1 MTLEQKWG
9 PPLKAQ
15 EGGRKEMGEECYII
29 LNIYCFLPT
38 GLGVTLK
45 PRGIGLVS
53 VQVSEI
59 LGQKAT
65 EKKSLS
71 RRKKSMTCLAIKS
84 KS

>member
-1 MTLEQKWG
+1 MG
-9 PPLKAQ
+9 PPLKDQ
-15 EGGRKEMGEECYII
+15 EEGRKEMGEECYII

-65 EKKSLS
+65 LS